1 MLTFTP
7 LLATIALALQAA
19 PEPAEES
26 ATPENDAPKA
36 EETEQVGPEKSEAEA
51 KAKAAKKAD
60 EDKIICRR
68 TAVVGSKFKKRICG
82 TKKQWEEMAQRGRDN
97 TLEFQQRG
105 NGFEPV
111 N

>member
-1 MLTFTP
+1 MLISTP
-7 LLATIALALQAA
+7 FLAAIALASQAA
-19 PEPAEES
+19 PEPAEQS
-26 ATPENDAPKA
+26 ATPESDAPKA

-51 KAKAAKKAD
+51 KAKAEKKAN

-82 TKKQWEEMAQRGRDN
+82 TKKQWEEMARRGQDN
-97 TLEFQQRG
+97 ALEFQQRG